1 MAVRFEYEWHD
12 ARGQWYRAY
21 DNELW
26 ESDDDG
32 LMAKRFASINDD
44 RSPNRSDVS
53 PDQRFRRRADAAK
66 RRVAALPHRHAT

>member
-21 DNELW
+21 DNEQW

-53 PDQRFRRRADAAK
+53 P
-66 RRVAALPHRHAT
+66 